1 MGGRIV
7 PPMDELFVPGGGGG
21 GSMWR
26 NFFEN
31 STTVKFDHCVLA
43 MSTYLATAL
52 LFALSRRAAMH
63 AALLLAALHATTA
76 AFTMMNMQVVLG
88 ISTLPYFVPVPLAAM
103 HQAGSVLLL
112 SVTLHVIL
120 VLHQLGA
127 AARVW

>member
-7 PPMDELFVPGGGGG
+7 PPMDELFVPGGGG

-31 STTVKFDHCVLA
+31 STTVKFDYCVLA
-43 MSTYLATAL
+43 ISTYLATAL

-76 AFTMMNMQVVLG
+76 TFTMMNMQVVLG
-88 ISTLPYFVPVPLAAM
+88 ISTLPSYPYRSPLRTKLAA
-103 HQAGSVLLL
+103 SCF
-112 SVTLHVIL
+112 S
-120 VLHQLGA
+120 
-127 AARVW
+127 

>member
-1 MGGRIV
+1 MGGRLAS
-7 PPMDELFVPGGGGG
+7 PMGELFVSS
-21 GSMWR
+21 GSMWC

-43 MSTYLATAL
+43 ISTYLATAL

-76 AFTMMNMQVVLG
+76 TFTMMNMQVVLG
-88 ISTLPYFVPVPLAAM
+88 ISTLPYFVSVPLAAM